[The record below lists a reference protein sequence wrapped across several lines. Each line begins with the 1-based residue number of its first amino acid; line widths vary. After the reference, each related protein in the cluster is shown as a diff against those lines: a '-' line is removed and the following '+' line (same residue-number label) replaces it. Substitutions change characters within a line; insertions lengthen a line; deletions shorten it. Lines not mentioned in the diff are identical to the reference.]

1 MQYTVYADVLFLV
14 NWLMD
19 YVLLKAAAAVLR
31 LKAGRIRM
39 ALAAA
44 LGAAWVCVIAVIRL
58 PRAAEAVGSLAVVSS
73 LMIRIAFC
81 PKGVR
86 TFLRQLLTLYG
97 IAIAGGGM
105 VNLIYFHTPAGYYLK
120 NLVQGQASLNPKPA
134 AVIAVSG
141 AAVFAASRMIRKLT
155 DYRHLGSE
163 LYTAVLYVKGRSV
176 SLTGLLDTGNRL
188 REPAT
193 GKAVHI
199 AQRAALEP
207 LEPDREELFGFL
219 VPYRSVGTEAGILTA
234 VRLDRMDLISA
245 KGEKITLDNPLVGIY
260 EGKLSADNTY
270 QLILHAEI
278 ETRQGET
285 L

>member
-19 YVLLKAAAAVLR
+19 YALLKAAAAVLR
-31 LKAGRIRM
+31 LKTGRMRM
-39 ALAAA
+39 ALASAA
-44 LGAAWVCVIAVIRL
+44 GAAWVCVIAVIRL
-58 PRAAEAVGSLAVVSS
+58 PRAAETVGSLAVISS
-73 LMIRIAFC
+73 LMIRIAFR

-86 TFLRQLLTLYG
+86 TFLRQFLTLYG
-97 IAIAGGGM
+97 IAIVGGGM

-120 NLVQGQASLNPKPA
+120 NLVQGQTRLKPKPA

-141 AAVFAASRMIRKLT
+141 AAVFAAAWLIRRLT
-155 DYRHLGSE
+155 EYRHLGSE
-163 LYTAVLYVKGRSV
+163 LYTAVLYAKGRSV
-176 SLTGLLDTGNRL
+176 TLTGLLDTGNRL
-188 REPAT
+188 REPVT

-199 AQRAALEP
+199 AQRDALEP
-207 LEPDREELFGFL
+207 LGPDREELFGFL
-219 VPYRSVGTEAGILTA
+219 VPYRSVGIEAGLLTA
-234 VRLDRMDLISA
+234 IRLDRMDLISA
-245 KGEKITLDNPLVGIY
+245 KGENITLDNPLVGIY
-260 EGKLSADNTY
+260 EGKLSADNIY